1 MLRIFN
7 MRINLSLNL
16 HLLLLL
22 PAIHSIHIPFYCKI
36 RKTNCQLRPESTCCQ
51 HLTANTTT
59 TAATTISTTGDTT
72 DVGVGATDIPKLNNS
87 ESILSSAKEEEVLKA
102 EPSEIDEV
110 YVKVSGESIESNF
123 IISTAKPEKYAP
135 RFCLKLKF
143 NCKLRSTHACCK
155 YPLPPRDEN
164 HGSTTSNP
172 KAVKLPVR
180 PTRIQIAPVTNN
192 VSKIKRR
199 KSPFRRPLRT
209 QQNDI
214 EKLNDKD
221 SIGKKNSKTDSNPV
235 ESKRKEPIRP
245 VLNSVRNS
253 SVKRRR
259 PAYFSNNK
267 SPVCRIINC
276 KRNKNHKCCQK
287 PTEKTTTVR
296 SSTITSTGVYEET
309 QDVEINIHDQKDK
322 DVEFNLHDQ
331 KEKDVK
337 INKHDQKDRETE
349 HHTELD
355 KENFIQTESLTSTT
369 TSIPIDFIKSEMVMN
384 LTHYQAGEME
394 SVEEPSNVTY
404 KTESQTTMP
413 LDTSSHE
420 DTTMMA
426 EYDTTRVIETDQ
438 VGLTSN
444 MQNEKTSAEDQ
455 LEPDENLDFQSDSQ
469 YSNTSQPMA
478 SEMIQMHKQSMENNE
493 TGEEEMKNVREK
505 ETLPIYNISTE
516 QSETNAEYETDKY
529 DPLIENVKSER
540 PDLSYSIGPIKPVI
554 AVEEIVLAEYPAYV
568 SDYEDYIIYED
579 EGSVETKQ
587 TIETNLAPAVQHNNI
602 DQEMLGQETLEQET
616 LDQETLDQETLDLNQ
631 ILPRVSVECFRFDC
645 LSEPDHECC
654 YPHKTPK
661 REIQP
666 VARDQKESLKHKVR
680 NHSKHNNIN
689 VKVQPV
695 ASDENEVMEKIMED
709 HPGRVTATVTRVQK
723 TVRW

>member
-1 MLRIFN
+1 
-7 MRINLSLNL
+7 MRSNLNL
-16 HLLLLL
+16 YLLLLL
-22 PAIHSIHIPFYCKI
+22 PAVHSIHIPFYCKI

-87 ESILSSAKEEEVLKA
+87 ESILSSAKEEEILKA

-404 KTESQTTMP
+404 NTESQTTTP
-413 LDTSSHE
+413 LDTSSHK

-438 VGLTSN
+438 AGLTSN
-444 MQNEKTSAEDQ
+444 MQNEKTSVEDQ

-493 TGEEEMKNVREK
+493 TGEEEQVNVREK

-568 SDYEDYIIYED
+568 SDYSDYIIYED

-587 TIETNLAPAVQHNNI
+587 TIETDLTPAVQHNNI
-602 DQEMLGQETLEQET
+602 DQETLGQETLEQET

-695 ASDENEVMEKIMED
+695 ASGEKEVMEKIMED